1 MDPNI
6 HGEWKGIIHK
16 YYKFISVNGE
26 RLGLPPI
33 TLLEG
38 NTPIIRS
45 DHLVKELAHLG
56 FSGEIYFKYEGLN
69 PTASFKDRG
78 MTVAVTRARD
88 VGAKAIICASTGN
101 TSASAA
107 AYGARAGMPVFVVVP
122 EVGIAMGKLI
132 QAIAYGAKI
141 IKVKGNFDDALALVK
156 KISEDFDLFVVNS
169 INPWRIEGQKTAS
182 FEVCDILNRAPD
194 YHFIP
199 VGNAGNIYAYWLGY
213 KQYLEVGKA
222 DKLPKMCGFQAEGAA
237 PIVRGRPV
245 DNPQTVASAIRIGNP
260 ANWKKAELARDESG
274 GLIDMVSDEEIINAW
289 NFLSEKEGIFCEL
302 SSCAAIAGLIKMVRE
317 KKIETKKD
325 ITVVCTLT
333 GHGLKD
339 PQAVIDFIKPKEVV
353 IEPSFKK
360 ISEVMKKEIHK
371 ERCEEV
377 RDML

>member
-38 NTPIIRS
+38 NTPLIRS